1 MKRWVSGIVLL
12 TLLAVAIFSL
22 GKIADHCYHSNESKN
37 NIRELISDEDSKGEN
52 YRRLKEQNSDLVG
65 WIRIPGTPVDYPVM

>member
-22 GKIADHCYHSNESKN
+22 GKIADYIQYLDLFLTKSESC
-37 NIRELISDEDSKGEN
+37 
-52 YRRLKEQNSDLVG
+52 
-65 WIRIPGTPVDYPVM
+65 